1 MRILSMVRYQWID
14 LRRNLMQIMMPVMM
28 LGMAAFFAVLTRRGA
43 MSNPDSAA
51 HALSV
56 AITVAT
62 LIPVG
67 MLTAMAIGEEKERRT
82 LEALLLT
89 PAKSWELIAA
99 RLLTSSVMALV
110 SFVLSLLMFWR
121 PIAAPGVLLLYFLL
135 GVGWS
140 ITTALWVGVVAD
152 DMKGAT
158 GIVQMLITVP
168 FSLMGAPWEAVAPK
182 VWEVLR
188 FLPYRPALELV
199 RKGVLGG
206 DGWLEPSLVLA
217 GWLLV
222 ALLLTVAQI
231 RRKGFVR

>member
-1 MRILSMVRYQWID
+1 MRILSLVRYQWVD
-14 LRRNLMQIMMPVMM
+14 LRRNLMQIFMPIMM
-28 LGMAAFFAVLTRRGA
+28 LGMAAMFAFMARRG
-43 MSNPDSAA
+43 MMGPDSMA

-67 MLTAMAIGEEKERRT
+67 MLTAMSIGEEKERRT

-89 PAKSWELIAA
+89 PAKPWELIAA
-99 RLLTSSVMALV
+99 RLLTSLVIALV
-110 SFVLSLLMFWR
+110 SFVLSLSLFWI

-135 GVGWS
+135 GVGWT
-140 ITTALWVGVVAD
+140 ITTGLLIGVVAD
-152 DMKGAT
+152 DMKSAT
-158 GIVQMLITVP
+158 GMIQFLITVP

-182 VWEVLR
+182 VWDVLR
-188 FLPYRPALELV
+188 FTPYRPALDLV

-206 DGWLEPSLVLA
+206 DGWLEPSLILA
-217 GWLLV
+217 GWLLL
-222 ALLLTVAQI
+222 ALVLTLIQI

>member
-1 MRILSMVRYQWID
+1 MRILSMARYQWID

-28 LGMAAFFAVLTRRGA
+28 LGMAAMFAFMARRG
-43 MSNPDSAA
+43 MMGPDSVA

-67 MLTAMAIGEEKERRT
+67 MLTAMSIGEEKERRT

-89 PAKSWELIAA
+89 PAKPWELIAA
-99 RLLTSSVMALV
+99 RLSTSAVLAVV
-110 SFVLSLLMFWR
+110 SFLIALALFWL
-121 PIAAPGVLLLYFLL
+121 PIASPGVLALYFLL

-140 ITTALWVGVVAD
+140 MTTGLMIGVVAE
-152 DMKGAT
+152 DMKSAT
-158 GIVQMLITVP
+158 GMIQFLITVP

-182 VWEVLR
+182 VWAVLR
-188 FLPYRPALELV
+188 FTPWRPALDLV
-199 RKGVLGG
+199 RQGVLGG
-206 DGWLEPSLVLA
+206 DQWLEPSLVLA
-217 GWLLV
+217 GWLMV
-222 ALLLTVAQI
+222 VLLLTATQI

>member
-1 MRILSMVRYQWID
+1 MRVLSMVRYQWID

-28 LGMAAFFAVLTRRGA
+28 LGMAAMFAFIARRGL
-43 MSNPDSAA
+43 MGPDSMA

-62 LIPVG
+62 LVPVG
-67 MLTAMAIGEEKERRT
+67 MLTAMSIGEEKERRT

-89 PAKSWELIAA
+89 PAKPWELIVA
-99 RLLTSSVMALV
+99 RLSTSAMMALV
-110 SFVLSLLMFWR
+110 SFLLSLALFWL
-121 PIAAPGVLLLYFLL
+121 PIASPGVLVLYFLL
-135 GVGWS
+135 GVGWT
-140 ITTALWVGVVAD
+140 ITTGLLIGVIAD

-158 GIVQMLITVP
+158 GMIQVLITVP
-168 FSLMGAPWEAVAPK
+168 LSLMGAPWEAVSPTL
-182 VWEVLR
+182 WSVLR
-188 FLPYRPALELV
+188 FTPYRPALDLV
-199 RKGVLGG
+199 RMGVLGG

-222 ALLLTVAQI
+222 VLLLTATQI